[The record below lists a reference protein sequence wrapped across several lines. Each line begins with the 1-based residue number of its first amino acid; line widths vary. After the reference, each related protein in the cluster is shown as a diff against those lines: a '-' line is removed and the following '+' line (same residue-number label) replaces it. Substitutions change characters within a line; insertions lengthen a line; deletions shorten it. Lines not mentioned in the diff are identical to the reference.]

1 MRLRL
6 GALAAV
12 LLTLWAYAA
21 VLTSRDAADL
31 VRVRALADTL
41 GQPTD
46 LLILHL
52 QLERR
57 LTAETIA
64 GASPAGAAL
73 AEARDQ
79 TDGAVA
85 PVRAFTE
92 DHDPRLLTA
101 GAVRDR
107 ADELVRQLTGLATLR
122 SEVDGG
128 RLDRPSAVAAYDRL
142 VDAAFAV
149 YGPEWGGREDELA
162 GETRA
167 VVALARAR
175 ELLAREDTLVTAA
188 LAGGE
193 IGDDDR
199 RRLAEL
205 VTIQRYARTTAAAA
219 LPAGGRD
226 QHQRLVEGP
235 RFAGLLR
242 LEDRLLRAADADGT
256 TGISAQSWREAVD
269 PALSGLRD
277 LVTATARGSVE
288 RAAPGAALVVT
299 RTGVVVGFGLIA
311 VLVVLVGWSRAVRRR
326 TDGPDRSG
334 ALPPAGAPGDAGD
347 SAARRTGDDG
357 GSVPAVAATGELFLR
372 LTRRNQALLREQLDL
387 LAAMERRERAAEETA
402 DLFRLDHLATRIRR
416 NVEKLVILAGAA
428 PARRWRRPVP
438 LLDVVR
444 GAVAEVPDYHRVLVA
459 PHWPWTLAGSGVTDV
474 VHLLAELIEN
484 GLACSPEHTT
494 VRVAGEPGPQGCA
507 VVILD
512 DGPGLDAAALAE
524 ANELLDRPPLDG
536 PPAGRAGLHVAALLA
551 ARCGAR
557 VSLRPG
563 PRGGTAAVVLL
574 PPGLVAATAPAGDTV
589 AGGRA
594 AVPAPARPPHPPA
607 PAAAGA
613 ALPTRIRQS
622 GAVRPAPGATGPD
635 TPETTLRNSGR
646 GPT

>member
-1 MRLRL
+1 MSRPAGHPGSRLRL
-6 GALAAV
+6 AALAAI

-21 VLTSRDAADL
+21 VLTGRDAADL
-31 VRVRALADTL
+31 MRVRALADTL

-46 LLILHL
+46 LLILDL

-64 GASPAGAAL
+64 GAGRTRAAL
-73 AEARDQ
+73 AEARDR
-79 TDGAVA
+79 TDAAVA
-85 PVRAFTE
+85 PVRAFTRG
-92 DHDPRLLTA
+92 HDPRLLTA

-162 GETRA
+162 AETRS

-175 ELLAREDTLVTAA
+175 ELLAREDTLLTAA
-188 LAGGE
+188 LVGGG

-205 VTIQRYARTTAAAA
+205 VTVARYARTTAAAA
-219 LPAGGRD
+219 LPADGRD
-226 QHQRLVEGP
+226 AHQRLVEGP

-242 LEDRLLRAADADGT
+242 LEDRLLRTPVAGGT
-256 TGISAQSWREAVD
+256 AGTSAQGWRQAVD

-277 LVTATARGSVE
+277 LVTTTARGSVE

-299 RTGVVVGFGLIA
+299 RTGLVVGLGLVA
-311 VLVVLVGWSRAVRRR
+311 VLVVLVGASRTVGRAA
-326 TDGPDRSG
+326 GPDRPG
-334 ALPPAGAPGDAGD
+334 TVPRAGSAGDAGPPP
-347 SAARRTGDDG
+347 G
-357 GSVPAVAATGELFLR
+357 VAATGELFLR

-387 LAAMERRERAAEETA
+387 LGAMERRERTAEETA

-416 NVEKLVILAGAA
+416 NVEKLVILAGAT

-459 PHWPWTLAGSGVTDV
+459 PHWPWTIAGSGVTDV

-524 ANELLDRPPLDG
+524 ANQLLDRPAPDG
-536 PPAGRAGLHVAALLA
+536 PPAGRAGLHVTALLA

-574 PPGLVAATAPAGDTV
+574 PPGLVTPIASPGGPV
-589 AGGRA
+589 ADGRA
-594 AVPAPARPPHPPA
+594 AVPAPARA
-607 PAAAGA
+607 PQATGPGG
-613 ALPTRIRQS
+613 ALPTRIRRS
-622 GAVRPAPGATGPD
+622 GAVPPAPTDPD
-635 TPETTLRNSGR
+635 TPPNNAPQQRERT
-646 GPT
+646 

>member
-6 GALAAV
+6 AALAAV

-21 VLTSRDAADL
+21 VLTGRDAADL

-46 LLILHL
+46 LLILDL

-64 GASPAGAAL
+64 GAGRTRAAL
-73 AEARDQ
+73 AEARDR

-149 YGPEWGGREDELA
+149 YGPEWGGREDALA
-162 GETRA
+162 AETRA

-188 LAGGE
+188 LAGGR

-205 VTIQRYARTTAAAA
+205 VTVQRYARTTAAAA
-219 LPAGGRD
+219 LPVGGRD

-242 LEDRLLRAADADGT
+242 LEDRLLRAPGPGGT
-256 TGISAQSWREAVD
+256 AGISGQSWREAVE

-299 RTGVVVGFGLIA
+299 RTGLVVGLGLIA
-311 VLVVLVGWSRAVRRR
+311 VLVVLAGWSRTVRRLAG
-326 TDGPDRSG
+326 GPDRSG
-334 ALPPAGAPGDAGD
+334 TVTRDGTPGEAGSP
-347 SAARRTGDDG
+347 SAET
-357 GSVPAVAATGELFLR
+357 ATGELFLR

-387 LAAMERRERAAEETA
+387 LGTMERRERTAEETA

-494 VRVAGEPGPQGCA
+494 VRLAGEPGPQGCA

-512 DGPGLDAAALAE
+512 DGPGLDPAALAE
-524 ANELLDRPPLDG
+524 ANDLLDRPPPDG
-536 PPAGRAGLHVAALLA
+536 PPAGRAGLHVAAHPDGDRRDQ
-551 ARCGAR
+551 RCAPLETMTRRGTTR
-557 VSLRPG
+557 TPG
-563 PRGGTAAVVLL
+563 RW
-574 PPGLVAATAPAGDTV
+574 PG
-589 AGGRA
+589 R
-594 AVPAPARPPHPPA
+594 
-607 PAAAGA
+607 
-613 ALPTRIRQS
+613 TR
-622 GAVRPAPGATGPD
+622 
-635 TPETTLRNSGR
+635 
-646 GPT
+646 

>member
-1 MRLRL
+1 MNQRMRLKL

-21 VLTSRDAADL
+21 VLTGRDAADL

-46 LLILHL
+46 LLILNL
-52 QLERR
+52 QRERR

-64 GASPAGAAL
+64 GAGRTRAAL
-73 AEARDQ
+73 AEARDR

-92 DHDPRLLTA
+92 DHDPRLLTV

-107 ADELVRQLTGLATLR
+107 ADELVRQLTGLGTLR

-128 RLDRPSAVAAYDRL
+128 RLDRPSAVAGYDRL
-142 VDAAFAV
+142 IDAAFAV

-162 GETRA
+162 GETRS
-167 VVALARAR
+167 VLALARAR
-175 ELLAREDTLVTAA
+175 ELLAREDTLLAAA
-188 LAGGE
+188 LAGGG

-199 RRLAEL
+199 RHLAEL
-205 VTIQRYARTTAAAA
+205 VAIQRYARAAAA
-219 LPAGGRD
+219 AGLPAAGRD
-226 QHQRLVEGP
+226 QHQRLVESP
-235 RFAGLLR
+235 RFADLLR
-242 LEDRLLRAADADGT
+242 LEDRLLRTPGADVT
-256 TGISAQSWREAVD
+256 TGISAQSWRATVD
-269 PALSGLRD
+269 PALNGLRE
-277 LVTATARGSVE
+277 LVIATARDSVE

-299 RTGVVVGFGLIA
+299 RTGVVVGLGLIA
-311 VLVVLVGWSRAVRRR
+311 VLVLLVGWSRTVRRLA
-326 TDGPDRSG
+326 GGVAGS
-334 ALPPAGAPGDAGD
+334 PP
-347 SAARRTGDDG
+347 
-357 GSVPAVAATGELFLR
+357 VATATGELFLR
-372 LTRRNQALLREQLDL
+372 LTRRNQALLRDQLAL
-387 LAAMERRERAAEETA
+387 LDAMERRDRTAEETA

-444 GAVAEVPDYHRVLVA
+444 GAVAEVPDYQRVLVA
-459 PHWPWTLAGSGVTDV
+459 PHWPWSLAGSGVADV

-484 GLACSPEHTT
+484 AVTCSPEHTT

-524 ANELLDRPPLDG
+524 ANELLDG
-536 PPAGRAGLHVAALLA
+536 PPPDVPPADRTGLYVAALLA

-574 PPGLVAATAPAGDTV
+574 PPGLVTVTAPPGGTD
-589 AGGRA
+589 AGGPAR
-594 AVPAPARPPHPPA
+594 PAPAPATRPP
-607 PAAAGA
+607 AGA
-613 ALPTRIRQS
+613 AGGGLPTRTRPT
-622 GAVRPAPGATGPD
+622 GAVRPAPGTTGPD
-635 TPETTLRNSGR
+635 IVETTLRNSGER
-646 GPT
+646 T

>member
-1 MRLRL
+1 MSRPSGHPGSRLRL
-6 GALAAV
+6 AALAAV

-21 VLTSRDAADL
+21 VLTGRDAADL

-46 LLILHL
+46 LLILDL

-64 GASPAGAAL
+64 GAGRTRAAL
-73 AEARDQ
+73 AEARDR

-85 PVRAFTE
+85 PVRAFTRG
-92 DHDPRLLTA
+92 HDPRLLTA

-107 ADELVRQLTGLATLR
+107 ADELVRQLTGLASLR

-162 GETRA
+162 AETRA

-175 ELLAREDTLVTAA
+175 ELLAREDTLLTAA
-188 LAGGE
+188 LASGG

-205 VTIQRYARTTAAAA
+205 VTVARYARTTAAAA
-219 LPAGGRD
+219 LPADGRD
-226 QHQRLVEGP
+226 AHQRLVEGP

-242 LEDRLLRAADADGT
+242 LEDRLLRTPGADGT
-256 TGISAQSWREAVD
+256 AGTSAQGWRQAVD

-277 LVTATARGSVE
+277 LVTTTARGSVE

-299 RTGVVVGFGLIA
+299 RTGLVVGLGLVA
-311 VLVVLVGWSRAVRRR
+311 VLVVLVGASRTVGRAA
-326 TDGPDRSG
+326 GPDRPG
-334 ALPPAGAPGDAGD
+334 TVPPAGSAGDAGPP
-347 SAARRTGDDG
+347 
-357 GSVPAVAATGELFLR
+357 PAVAATGELFLR

-387 LAAMERRERAAEETA
+387 LGAMERRERTAEETA

-416 NVEKLVILAGAA
+416 NVEKLVILAGAT

-459 PHWPWTLAGSGVTDV
+459 PHWPWTIAGSGVTDV

-524 ANELLDRPPLDG
+524 ANQLLDRPAPDG
-536 PPAGRAGLHVAALLA
+536 PPAGRAGLHVTALLA

-574 PPGLVAATAPAGDTV
+574 PPGLVTPIASPGGPV
-589 AGGRA
+589 ADGRA
-594 AVPAPARPPHPPA
+594 AVPAPARAPHPPA
-607 PAAAGA
+607 ATGPGG
-613 ALPTRIRQS
+613 ALPTRIRRS
-622 GAVRPAPGATGPD
+622 EAVPPAPTDPD
-635 TPETTLRNSGR
+635 TPPNNAPQQRERT
-646 GPT
+646 

>member
-12 LLTLWAYAA
+12 LLTLWAYGA
-21 VLTSRDAADL
+21 VLTARDAADL

-52 QLERR
+52 QRERR

-64 GASPAGAAL
+64 GAGRTRAAL
-73 AEARDQ
+73 IEARDR

-92 DHDPRLLTA
+92 NHDPRLLTA

-107 ADELVRQLTGLATLR
+107 ADELVRQLAGLAILR

-128 RLDRPSAVAAYDRL
+128 RLDRPSAVAGYDRL
-142 VDAAFAV
+142 IGAAFAV
-149 YGPEWGGREDELA
+149 YGPEWGGREDDLA

-175 ELLAREDTLVTAA
+175 ELLAREDTLLTAA
-188 LAGGE
+188 LAGGG

-205 VTIQRYARTTAAAA
+205 VATQRYARAAAA
-219 LPAGGRD
+219 AQLPAAGRD
-226 QHQRLVEGP
+226 RHQRLVESP
-235 RFAGLLR
+235 PFAGLLV
-242 LEDRLLRAADADGT
+242 LEDRLLRTAGTDGT
-256 TGISAQSWREAVD
+256 AGVSAQSWRATVD
-269 PALSGLRD
+269 PALSGLRE
-277 LVTATARGSVE
+277 LVIAAARDSAE

-299 RTGVVVGFGLIA
+299 RTGLVLGLGLIT
-311 VLVVLVGWSRAVRRR
+311 VLVVLVGWSRIVRRL
-326 TDGPDRSG
+326 TDQ
-334 ALPPAGAPGDAGD
+334 PAAP
-347 SAARRTGDDG
+347 
-357 GSVPAVAATGELFLR
+357 ATSELLLR
-372 LTRRNQALLREQLDL
+372 LTRRNQALLRDQLTL
-387 LAAMERRERAAEETA
+387 LGAMERRELAAEETA
-402 DLFRLDHLATRIRR
+402 DLFRLDHLATRVRR
-416 NVEKLVILAGAA
+416 NVEKAVILAGAA

-444 GAVAEVPDYHRVLVA
+444 GAIAEVPDYERVLVA
-459 PHWPWTLAGSGVTDV
+459 PHWPWSLAGSGVTDV

-494 VRVAGEPGPQGCA
+494 VRVAGEPAPQGCA

-512 DGPGLDAAALAE
+512 DGPGLDDAALTE
-524 ANELLDRPPLDG
+524 ANDLLDRPPPDG
-536 PPAGRAGLHVAALLA
+536 PPADRAGLYVAALLA

-574 PPGLVAATAPAGDTV
+574 PLGLVAGTAPE
-589 AGGRA
+589 GGTTG
-594 AVPAPARPPHPPA
+594 PAPARPTY
-607 PAAAGA
+607 PAADGGG
-613 ALPTRIRQS
+613 LPTRIRQS
-622 GAVRPAPGATGPD
+622 GAVGPAPDATGPHIVQ
-635 TPETTLRNSGR
+635 TTLRNSGR
-646 GPT
+646 GPR

>member
-1 MRLRL
+1 MSRPAGPHRAGDRRTRLKL

-21 VLTSRDAADL
+21 VLTGRDAAGL

-46 LLILHL
+46 LLILDL

-64 GASPAGAAL
+64 GAGRTRAAL
-73 AEARDQ
+73 AEARDR

-107 ADELVRQLTGLATLR
+107 AAELVRQLTGLPTLR

-162 GETRA
+162 AETRA

-175 ELLAREDTLVTAA
+175 ELLAREDTLVTFA
-188 LAGGE
+188 LTGGG

-205 VTIQRYARTTAAAA
+205 VTIARYARTSAAAA

-226 QHQRLVEGP
+226 QHRRLVEGP

-242 LEDRLLRAADADGT
+242 LEDRLLRAADAGGT
-256 TGISAQSWREAVD
+256 TGISTRSWREAAD

-277 LVTATARGSVE
+277 LVTTTARGSVE
-288 RAAPGAALVVT
+288 RAAPGAALVVI
-299 RTGVVVGFGLIA
+299 RTGLVVGLGLIA
-311 VLVVLVGWSRAVRRR
+311 VLVVLVGSARTVRRPA
-326 TDGPDRSG
+326 DGPDRSVTV
-334 ALPPAGAPGDAGD
+334 PPAGTRGGAGSAPG
-347 SAARRTGDDG
+347 
-357 GSVPAVAATGELFLR
+357 TGELFLR

-387 LAAMERRERAAEETA
+387 LGAMERRDRTAEETA
-402 DLFRLDHLATRIRR
+402 ELFRLDHLATRIRR

-524 ANELLDRPPLDG
+524 ANRILGAPPPDG

-574 PPGLVAATAPAGDTV
+574 PPGLVAATPPSGPM
-589 AGGRA
+589 AGGGA
-594 AVPAPARPPHPPA
+594 AGPAPAPPPPA
-607 PAAAGA
+607 ATVPGG
-613 ALPTRIRQS
+613 ALPTRIRRS
-622 GAVRPAPGATGPD
+622 GAARPAPTDPD
-635 TPETTLRNSGR
+635 TLRDNAPQQR
-646 GPT
+646 ERT

>member
-1 MRLRL
+1 VSRAGDRRTRLKL
-6 GALAAV
+6 AALAAV

-21 VLTSRDAADL
+21 VLTGRDAAGL

-46 LLILHL
+46 LLILDL

-57 LTAETIA
+57 LTVETIA
-64 GASPAGAAL
+64 GGGRTRAAL
-73 AEARDQ
+73 AEARDR

-92 DHDPRLLTA
+92 GHDPRLLTA

-107 ADELVRQLTGLATLR
+107 AAELVRQLTGLATLR

-128 RLDRPSAVAAYDRL
+128 RLDQPSAVAAYDRL

-162 GETRA
+162 AETRA
-167 VVALARAR
+167 VIALARAR

-188 LAGGE
+188 LAAGG

-199 RRLAEL
+199 RHLAEL
-205 VTIQRYARTTAAAA
+205 VTVQRYARTTAAAA
-219 LPAGGRD
+219 LPAAGRD
-226 QHQRLVEGP
+226 RHRQLVEGP

-242 LEDRLLRAADADGT
+242 LEDRLLRAGGT
-256 TGISAQSWREAVD
+256 TGISPRSWREAAD

-299 RTGVVVGFGLIA
+299 RTGLVVGLGLIA
-311 VLVVLVGWSRAVRRR
+311 VLVVLVGSARTVRPPA
-326 TDGPDRSG
+326 GEPDRS
-334 ALPPAGAPGDAGD
+334 ASVARAGAPGDAG
-347 SAARRTGDDG
+347 SA
-357 GSVPAVAATGELFLR
+357 PAVTATGELFLR

-387 LAAMERRERAAEETA
+387 LGAMERRDRTAEETA

-484 GLACSPEHTT
+484 GVACSPEHTT

-524 ANELLDRPPLDG
+524 ANAILAGPPPDA

-574 PPGLVAATAPAGDTV
+574 PHGLVAATAPTGGPV
-589 AGGRA
+589 AGGA
-594 AVPAPARPPHPPA
+594 AGPAPDPPPTPLAA
-607 PAAAGA
+607 PVPGA
-613 ALPTRIRQS
+613 ALPTRIRRS
-622 GAVRPAPGATGPD
+622 GAARPAPTGPD
-635 TPETTLRNSGR
+635 TLRDNAPQQR
-646 GPT
+646 ERT

>member
-1 MRLRL
+1 MSRPAGHPGSRLRL
-6 GALAAV
+6 AALAAV

-21 VLTSRDAADL
+21 ALTGRDAADL
-31 VRVRALADTL
+31 MRVRALADTL

-46 LLILHL
+46 LLILDL

-64 GASPAGAAL
+64 GAGRTRAAL
-73 AEARDQ
+73 AEARDR
-79 TDGAVA
+79 TDAAVA
-85 PVRAFTE
+85 PVRAFTRGR
-92 DHDPRLLTA
+92 DARLLTA

-162 GETRA
+162 AETRS

-175 ELLAREDTLVTAA
+175 ELLAREDTLLTAA
-188 LAGGE
+188 LAGGG

-205 VTIQRYARTTAAAA
+205 VTVARYARTTAAAA
-219 LPAGGRD
+219 LPADGRD
-226 QHQRLVEGP
+226 AHQRLVEGP

-242 LEDRLLRAADADGT
+242 LEDRLLQAPGAGGT
-256 TGISAQSWREAVD
+256 AGTSAQGWRQAVD

-277 LVTATARGSVE
+277 LVTTTARGSVE
-288 RAAPGAALVVT
+288 RAAPGAALVVI
-299 RTGVVVGFGLIA
+299 RTGLVVGLGLVA
-311 VLVVLVGWSRAVRRR
+311 VLVVLVGASRTVGRAA
-326 TDGPDRSG
+326 GPDRPESV
-334 ALPPAGAPGDAGD
+334 PRAGSAGDAGPP
-347 SAARRTGDDG
+347 
-357 GSVPAVAATGELFLR
+357 PAVAATGELFLR

-387 LAAMERRERAAEETA
+387 LGAMERRERTAEETA

-416 NVEKLVILAGAA
+416 NVEKLVILAGAT

-459 PHWPWTLAGSGVTDV
+459 PHWPWTIAGSGVTDV

-494 VRVAGEPGPQGCA
+494 VRVAGEPGPQGCS

-524 ANELLDRPPLDG
+524 ANQLLDRPAPDG
-536 PPAGRAGLHVAALLA
+536 PPDGRAGLHVTALLA

-574 PPGLVAATAPAGDTV
+574 PPGLVTPIASPGGPV
-589 AGGRA
+589 ADGRA
-594 AVPAPARPPHPPA
+594 AVPAPAHAPHPPA
-607 PAAAGA
+607 ATGQGG
-613 ALPTRIRQS
+613 ALPTRIRRS
-622 GAVRPAPGATGPD
+622 GAVPPAPTDPD
-635 TPETTLRNSGR
+635 APPNNAPQQRERT
-646 GPT
+646 

>member
-1 MRLRL
+1 MSRPAGHPGSRLRL
-6 GALAAV
+6 AALAAV

-21 VLTSRDAADL
+21 VLTGRDAADL
-31 VRVRALADTL
+31 MRVRALADTL

-46 LLILHL
+46 LLILDL

-64 GASPAGAAL
+64 GAGRTRAAL
-73 AEARDQ
+73 AEARDR
-79 TDGAVA
+79 TDAAVA
-85 PVRAFTE
+85 PVRAFTRG
-92 DHDPRLLTA
+92 HHPRLLTA

-162 GETRA
+162 AETRA

-175 ELLAREDTLVTAA
+175 ELLAREDTLLTAA
-188 LAGGE
+188 LVGGG

-205 VTIQRYARTTAAAA
+205 VTVARYARTTAAAA
-219 LPAGGRD
+219 LPADGRD
-226 QHQRLVEGP
+226 AHQRLVEGP

-242 LEDRLLRAADADGT
+242 LEDRLLRTPGAGGT
-256 TGISAQSWREAVD
+256 AGTSAQGWRQAVD

-277 LVTATARGSVE
+277 LVTTTARGSVE

-299 RTGVVVGFGLIA
+299 RTGLVVGLGLVA
-311 VLVVLVGWSRAVRRR
+311 VLVVLVGASRTVGRAA
-326 TDGPDRSG
+326 GPDRPESV
-334 ALPPAGAPGDAGD
+334 PRAGSAGDAGPP
-347 SAARRTGDDG
+347 
-357 GSVPAVAATGELFLR
+357 PAVAATGELFLR

-387 LAAMERRERAAEETA
+387 LGVMERRERTAEETA

-416 NVEKLVILAGAA
+416 NVEKLVILAGAT

-459 PHWPWTLAGSGVTDV
+459 PHWPWTIAGSGVTDV

-512 DGPGLDAAALAE
+512 DGPGLDAAVLAE
-524 ANELLDRPPLDG
+524 ANQLLDRPAPDG
-536 PPAGRAGLHVAALLA
+536 PPAGRAGLHVTALLA

-574 PPGLVAATAPAGDTV
+574 PPGLVTPIASPGGPV
-589 AGGRA
+589 ADGLT
-594 AVPAPARPPHPPA
+594 AVPAPARAPHPPA
-607 PAAAGA
+607 ATGPGG
-613 ALPTRIRQS
+613 ALPTRIRRS
-622 GAVRPAPGATGPD
+622 GAVPPAPTD
-635 TPETTLRNSGR
+635 PETPPNNAPQQRERT
-646 GPT
+646 

>member
-1 MRLRL
+1 MSRPAGHPGSRLRL
-6 GALAAV
+6 AALAAV

-21 VLTSRDAADL
+21 VLTGRDAADL
-31 VRVRALADTL
+31 MRVRALADTL

-46 LLILHL
+46 LLILDL

-64 GASPAGAAL
+64 GAGRTRAAL
-73 AEARDQ
+73 AEARDR
-79 TDGAVA
+79 TDAAVA
-85 PVRAFTE
+85 PVRAFTRG
-92 DHDPRLLTA
+92 HDPRLLTA

-162 GETRA
+162 AETRS

-175 ELLAREDTLVTAA
+175 ELLAREDTLLTAA
-188 LAGGE
+188 LAGGG

-205 VTIQRYARTTAAAA
+205 VTVARYARTTAAAA
-219 LPAGGRD
+219 LPADGRD
-226 QHQRLVEGP
+226 AHQRLVEGP

-242 LEDRLLRAADADGT
+242 LEDRLLRAPGAGGT
-256 TGISAQSWREAVD
+256 AGTSAQGWREAVD

-277 LVTATARGSVE
+277 LVTTTARGSVE

-299 RTGVVVGFGLIA
+299 RTGLVVGLGLVA
-311 VLVVLVGWSRAVRRR
+311 VLVVLVGASRTVGRAA
-326 TDGPDRSG
+326 GPDRPESV
-334 ALPPAGAPGDAGD
+334 PRAGSAGDAGPP
-347 SAARRTGDDG
+347 
-357 GSVPAVAATGELFLR
+357 PAMAATGELFLR

-387 LAAMERRERAAEETA
+387 LGAMERRERTAEETA

-416 NVEKLVILAGAA
+416 NVEKLVILAGAT

-459 PHWPWTLAGSGVTDV
+459 PHWPWTIAGSGVTDV

-484 GLACSPEHTT
+484 GLACSPEHIT
-494 VRVAGEPGPQGCA
+494 VRVTGEPGPEGCA

-524 ANELLDRPPLDG
+524 ANQLLDRPAPDG
-536 PPAGRAGLHVAALLA
+536 PPAGRAGLHVTALLA

-563 PRGGTAAVVLL
+563 PRGGTTAVVLL
-574 PPGLVAATAPAGDTV
+574 PPGLVTPIASPGGPV
-589 AGGRA
+589 ADGRA
-594 AVPAPARPPHPPA
+594 AVPAPARAPHPPA
-607 PAAAGA
+607 ATGPGG
-613 ALPTRIRQS
+613 ALPTRIRRS
-622 GAVRPAPGATGPD
+622 GAVPPAPTDPD
-635 TPETTLRNSGR
+635 TPPHNAPQQRERT
-646 GPT
+646 